1 MGEKKYEELRW
12 KNKEKNNTTAEIQA
26 ELEKK
31 SVPYNATENGRLSL
45 NIHKK

>member
-12 KNKEKNNTTAEIQA
+12 KNKEKNNATAEIQG

-31 SVPYNATENGRLSL
+31 KCAIQCYRKWQDISEHT
-45 NIHKK
+45 